1 MLEQKT
7 TGVTE
12 YAAEQ
17 AARGSGKLGL
27 TTDYMLADPVTYYH
41 NKFSKEGSKYFNEA
55 MWSEA
60 ARRGESEALISSLLK
75 NADKT
80 NEVFNELNEYSGRM
94 DYDTYMLALE
104 APFLDDTKEVERIA
118 DNGVSFGKYTDKQ
131 WAVNVLK
138 STIEK
143 YDAEIIQEQ
152 KENQG
157 FLSKA
162 FWTVVTGLDK
172 MVVGVA
178 RAGQD
183 WVNIIQGLG
192 NVITGKDFLAAFAD
206 DEGELFNE
214 IAQGLDLAIYEYQR
228 NYTNVVNAVDAYEA
242 GYRPGVG
249 KTFAEQVDNAVGVG
263 AGYTTWGKWM
273 NAMTD
278 SIGYMLPTMLLTIP
292 TGGASTFAQ
301 FGAKGA
307 AKVAGV
313 SAKTAAAIKNGLFYA
328 QIFSGMVGENVETA
342 MANGATIDQINHAEI
357 ISNAALKAVAQWGV
371 EKALGAIMGFSG
383 LDRLMGATAAKGAT
397 GLSSKALET
406 GAKIAQQAGRT
417 GIKAFGT
424 AIGRIGKDL
433 LKEGLEE
440 TLQDM
445 SDGILDTIYGGSY
458 AIRGKETLSINNLLD
473 SFIVGAM
480 TAGVTGAFSGASVIW
495 NRDAMIDNDGKAYKL
510 GVFQQMNYNEAMKTM
525 SDWSATLNDTTA
537 SAQEKADAAFKLNA
551 AMSTLGNIFK
561 TFGTERTQKA
571 LELLTVYQES
581 TDKKKVNEAKERL
594 SDVGYA
600 KSLLADFRIGQ
611 TKANLQYIK
620 ETALEKVQ
628 KALEKKSD
636 KLKAAN
642 VTKIDNII
650 TEDIN
655 PNDPEISISKEAATD
670 LKAALKELGISVLV
684 GHDGNIVTRSGEVVF
699 ANDSLIRSGD
709 VTTILKGI
717 TYDVAVEAYK
727 NAMDSRQKQFLLDH
741 YKQLTNNENATIENA
756 VTALLFDKD
765 FYCYMLLKTKEK
777 AKPSTLFN
785 NRSLQL
791 LATMDKVVKGIAS
804 NENVKGRLSAQA
816 YKLLISKIQENMKTG
831 LFTFAT
837 QYAYIDL
844 ANVSKEIVGD
854 TDLSALRT
862 AIKMNKNVQFTET
875 VNHIF
880 SSSEN
885 KVIANDK
892 ITAFDNIIDK
902 YIGQALDSEINEAKA
917 KIRSAKYSDRADA
930 RTFLIFL
937 ASRDYSDQSK
947 LTYLPT
953 YNQPNMDALNVRENI
968 ANIESQFGAS
978 WNDIINGNI
987 DTTQIPL
994 NTQNYL
1000 TSNGYDL
1007 TNKYERLSMLDE
1019 LLWNVSGHTLGVGG
1033 DGSIMQI
1040 VDKENLIKPE
1050 YLTTEGGMSLFNKIA
1065 SDSVTVQDICSQ
1077 SIDPRLGNIKLAIDE
1092 SLLGT
1097 NLRGYFSPDKN
1108 TIFLSNTQII
1118 DNIMHELTHGAQDLI
1133 AKTSTKEQGQE
1144 LGVILGGSENIFAL
1158 MKDSEAIRLYK
1169 YLQDNFS
1176 LSYEYMKSKGATD
1189 PEIAYFML
1197 AGELQANV
1205 KMTSRM
1211 FETGFRFNADRT
1223 KLISPTGD
1231 ITFDLTI
1238 DIKKLDKARE
1248 AAKKQAQLIDKA
1260 RKLSDKGVLKLLADI
1275 LKQES
1280 RTIGDEVREELVQL
1294 KSTLDYQ
1301 LKHYGEM
1308 DNYTLTR
1315 YTNLLKQ
1322 NVSDKTTLNK
1332 INTAISDN
1340 LKLRPDLEAAKP
1352 LGRAFEAT
1360 TTEDLRHTA
1369 LKKPGEV
1376 GYTPKGTIAK
1386 TETKPIA
1393 KSSFVQTTTE
1403 DLRHR
1408 NLVRPDD
1415 YSISKNLQV
1424 PLNKT
1429 ERQRILTSAEVQE
1442 YTKNTAKAL
1451 IASDGLPII
1460 FYRGTQD
1467 KSAQMGEGY
1476 SSITGIFLSNNPLVS
1491 LEYVGALDDYGTE
1504 SWLKGYVSNITAG
1517 DLYVVD
1523 AKGHDYYEIP
1533 SPEQFKL
1540 DKNSLEKDLQSAKT
1554 VFGTSFDD
1562 VIRTL
1567 KRNIDYYYKDGTM
1580 NTDLLVYAI
1589 KKFHPSKKGILF
1601 KNILESARGLDRKTP
1616 SYSFVVFNPDES
1628 LKQVT
1633 YDKGT
1638 EFIKAADYKLRRDTY
1653 DTFTAADMTM
1663 DDDEMAKARE
1673 AFFKEYD
1680 IDEATMQARIPDIQ
1694 KGLRFIS
1701 QKRALLSNL
1710 KYFIRKGATI
1720 QMHSGLAA
1728 FIEGTTHD
1736 FRKLPKVIRNEI
1748 EAGTLTKQKLDH
1760 YLQTTKSMND
1770 YTYQMAA
1777 KYIFKNE
1784 AAAEISY
1791 NDMKQI
1797 QDNIQQLAAVSYVLT
1812 NTTSKTLREYGKKKL
1827 SPKEMFDLLSTIQN
1841 QIKQGN
1847 TKLEDLYAKG
1857 IQWASTVYAGKNVY
1871 GKPEYFEATEDYSDR
1886 LNLYF
1891 LRHYNGTFGSIYD
1904 INNLGKYQI
1913 MKEQPTRFEEFMQK
1927 KGNTGGTYGWT
1938 EKLKKSDIDYENAS
1952 SILDATIGTTDLG
1965 VTQALDRIDR
1975 QDKINAIEDYLLKN
1989 LEAQIAKAGPEGS
2002 QARIDAAKAALPEF
2016 NKQRSQIETMSDETL
2031 NQKYLL
2037 ATGAE
2042 MLEPKKAVS
2051 TEQLTKVDKTK
2062 EQIGTHITD
2071 KTRKDSIVNEAKR
2084 LRNLMGKVSPVTY
2097 RNMPADLKAVMTQA
2111 ADKTLVL
2118 NDSYLKM
2125 NSQQLENLITS
2136 FKDFSNKY
2144 RALKNLTEAELG
2156 LRARTKKTKEYLQKL
2171 TDEKA
2176 KTSKDGVQAPRVDAK
2191 GNNVDT
2197 AKPKTMKE
2205 KVDIVHKVK
2214 IKEESFS
2221 FNSREQATDT
2231 VKQVLN
2237 TAWDKERMSTVKGLT
2252 NNEAHNVSNG
2262 KAFYEQNAKA
2272 LSNMSLAEAE
2282 ATAKWFMD
2290 AQMVNT
2296 TNDTE
2301 EYKKFSAV
2309 QLYTLGY
2316 IYGQTKNNGIFSQM
2330 NTNTKQQIENFLRT
2344 QATVAGTAL
2353 SVWNNIQ
2360 DKINP
2365 IEQIFKN
2372 LEIGGVELT
2381 DAEQDAL
2388 VKAAEENDI
2397 EQIAKLQKQIL
2408 DRIKNEKISKKG
2420 IGKQITTY
2428 RAMAMLSSPLTWLR
2442 NIVSNM
2448 MLKSLNKLSSKIG
2461 DNIWKSKQGA
2471 GQLRLLEGVKVDQ
2484 KTGRI
2489 IGGTIDTSIQ
2499 NFVNEHFI
2507 DNKLFDTLISDLS
2520 KYNPSDIQQKYRQPD
2535 GTINKNALF
2544 ANMVLK
2550 SLYNKYYNQNMFKGK
2565 FMNSVYQGLM
2575 KMMSDN
2581 NYVREAA
2588 VRYFGKIL
2596 ADRKYDL
2603 SQGVTDNIMTDFANA
2618 IGIAMADYM
2627 HSDNFLNSFERIV
2640 AEKGE
2645 GWHTVYKLIMPFAS
2659 SNWNWFKAAI
2669 RFSPIGLGQ
2678 SIYKMIRLENT
2689 IIKAEASWAA
2699 GKSQISPE
2707 MTEYLVRRDLGSG
2720 IIGTMSLILGAALA
2734 GLGFIKLEDED
2745 YGTPKLR
2752 IGNIK
2757 IDVSSVF
2764 GSSSLLVGAGLINGF
2779 QKKGLSFD
2787 GLLEALN
2794 NSLDIAADGFFLTDL
2809 MALDLYSNGQF
2820 STLLNISESVLLSF
2834 IPNIVSYVAGATY
2847 FGDKKKTKFW
2857 QKLVAKIPFLANI
2870 LPDKIDPYTGQTSG
2884 MLGVFNRIMPY
2895 VDINIESSQAKIAK
2909 NFGLNKKELTGKY
2922 TINDEAFNLSA
2933 YETANINK
2941 SYGEWNAKYLSEFL
2955 DNSTSYSVKDSKTGT
2970 MRMLSY
2976 NQMDGTQRSAVMKRI
2991 MNDNSKYAKILAW
3004 TNAGNQYYASET
3016 EYNELRER
3024 GITKNVY
3031 YGNKG
3036 FIKK

>member
-17 AARGSGKLGL
+17 AARGSGQLGL

-41 NKFSKEGSKYFNEA
+41 DKFSKEGGKYFNES

-75 NADKT
+75 NAGKA
-80 NEVFNELNEYSGRM
+80 NEAFDELNEYGGRM

-131 WAVNVLK
+131 WAANVLK
-138 STIEK
+138 STTER

-183 WVNIIQGLG
+183 WVNIMQGLG
-192 NVITGKDFLAAFAD
+192 NVLTGKDFLAAFAD
-206 DEGELFNE
+206 DEGELFHE
-214 IAQGLDLAIYEYQR
+214 IAQSLDVAIYEYQR
-228 NYTNVVNAVDAYEA
+228 NYTNVVNAVEAYEA
-242 GYRPGVG
+242 GYRPGTG
-249 KTFAEQVDNAVGVG
+249 KTFAEQVDNTVGVG

-292 TGGASTFAQ
+292 TGGTSTFAQ

-313 SAKTAAAIKNGLFYA
+313 SAKTAAAIKNGLFYT

-342 MANGATIDQINHAEI
+342 MANGVTLDQINHAEI
-357 ISNAALKAVAQWGV
+357 LSNAAIKAVAQWGV

-397 GLSSKALET
+397 GLGSQALKT
-406 GAKIAQQAGRT
+406 GTKIAEQVGRK
-417 GIKAFGT
+417 GIAAFGT
-424 AIGRIGKDL
+424 AVGRIGKDL

-445 SDGILDTIYGGSY
+445 SDGIIDTIYGGSY
-458 AIRGKETLSINNLLD
+458 ATRGKETLSINNLLD

-480 TAGVTGAFSGASVIW
+480 TAGVTGAISGASVIW

-525 SDWSATLNDTTA
+525 SDWSAILNDTTA
-537 SAQEKADAAFKLNA
+537 SVQEKADAAFKLNA

-571 LELLTVYQES
+571 LELLTVYQENA
-581 TDKKKVNEAKERL
+581 DMKKANEAKERL

-600 KSLLADFRIGQ
+600 KSLLADFRQGQ

-620 ETALEKVQ
+620 QTALEKVQ
-628 KALEKKSD
+628 KAAEKMSD

-642 VTKIDNII
+642 VTELNNII

-655 PNDPEISISKEAATD
+655 PNDPEISISKDAATD

-684 GHDGNIVTRSGEVVF
+684 GHNGNIVTRSGDIVF
-699 ANDSLIRSGD
+699 ANDSLVRSGD

-717 TYDVAVEAYK
+717 TYDVAVQAYT

-741 YKQLTNNENATIENA
+741 YKQLSNNENATIENA

-804 NENVKGRLSAQA
+804 NENVKGRLSTQA

-854 TDLSALRT
+854 TDLSALKT

-885 KVIANDK
+885 KVIENDK

-902 YIGQALDSEINEAKA
+902 YIGQALDSEINEAKT
-917 KIRSAKYSDRADA
+917 KIRSAKYLDRADA
-930 RTFLIFL
+930 RTLLIFL
-937 ASRDYSDQSK
+937 ASKDYSDQTK

-953 YNQPNMDALNVRENI
+953 YNQSNMDALNVRENI

-1000 TSNGYDL
+1000 ISNGYDL

-1040 VDKENLIKPE
+1040 VDKENIVKSE
-1050 YLTTEGGMSLFNKIA
+1050 YLTIEGGLSLFNKIT
-1065 SDSVTVQDICSQ
+1065 SDLITVQDICSQ
-1077 SIDPRLGNIKLAIDE
+1077 TIDPRLGSIKLAIDE
-1092 SLLGT
+1092 KLLGT

-1133 AKTSTKEQGQE
+1133 TKTSTKEQGQE
-1144 LGVILGGSENIFAL
+1144 LGIVLGGSENIFAL

-1189 PEIAYFML
+1189 PQIAYFML
-1197 AGELQANV
+1197 AGELQANA

-1231 ITFDLTI
+1231 ATFDLTI
-1238 DIKKLDKARE
+1238 DIKKLDRARE
-1248 AAKKQAQLIDKA
+1248 ASKKQAQLIDKA
-1260 RKLSDKGVLKLLADI
+1260 RKLSDKGMLKLLNDI
-1275 LKQES
+1275 MKQES
-1280 RTIGDEVREELVQL
+1280 RTIGDDIREELVQL

-1322 NVSDKTTLNK
+1322 NISDKTTLNK
-1332 INTAISDN
+1332 INNAISDN

-1352 LGRAFEAT
+1352 LGRTFET
-1360 TTEDLRHTA
+1360 TTIEDLRHIG

-1386 TETKPIA
+1386 TETKPID

-1408 NLVRPDD
+1408 ELIKPDD
-1415 YSISKNLQV
+1415 RSISKNLQL
-1424 PLNKT
+1424 PLNKI
-1429 ERQRILTSAEVQE
+1429 ERKRILTSPEVQE

-1460 FYRGTQD
+1460 FYRGTQK
-1467 KSAQMGEGY
+1467 KSEQLGEGY
-1476 SSITGIFLSNNPLVS
+1476 SPFTGIFLSNNPLVS
-1491 LEYVGALDDYGTE
+1491 LEYVGAIDNYDAE
-1504 SWLKGYVSNITAG
+1504 SWLKGYVSNITSD

-1523 AKGHDYYEIP
+1523 ARGHDYYEIP

-1540 DKNSLEKDLQSAKT
+1540 DKNEVEKDLRSAET
-1554 VFGTSFDD
+1554 VFGKAFVD
-1562 VIRTL
+1562 VVRTL
-1567 KRNIDYYYKDGTM
+1567 KRNIDYYHQDGTM

-1589 KKFHPSKKGILF
+1589 KKFYPNKKGILF
-1601 KNILESARGLDRKTP
+1601 KNIIESARGLDRTMP
-1616 SYSFVVFNPDES
+1616 SHSFVVFNPNES

-1633 YDKGT
+1633 YDSGP
-1638 EFIKAADYKLRRDTY
+1638 EFIDFADYKLRRDTY
-1653 DTFTAADMTM
+1653 DTFIAADMTTK
-1663 DDDEMAKARE
+1663 DTEMTKARE
-1673 AFFKEYD
+1673 AFFKEYE
-1680 IDEATMQARIPDIQ
+1680 IDEATMQARIPDVQ

-1701 QKRALLSNL
+1701 QKRAQLSNL
-1710 KYFIRKGATI
+1710 KYFIKKGATI

-1736 FRKLPKVIRNEI
+1736 FKKLPKVIRNEI

-1797 QDNIQQLAAVSYVLT
+1797 QDNTQQLAAVSYVL
-1812 NTTSKTLREYGKKKL
+1812 SKTTNKTLQEYSKKKL
-1827 SPKEMFDLLSTIQN
+1827 SPKQMFEVLTLIQN

-1847 TKLEDLYAKG
+1847 TKLEDLFAKG
-1857 IQWASTVYAGKNVY
+1857 IQWASTVYAGQDAN
-1871 GKPEYFEATEDYSDR
+1871 GKPQYFEASEDYSDR

-1891 LRHYNGTFGSIYD
+1891 LRHYDGTFNSIYD
-1904 INNLGKYQI
+1904 INNLGKYTI
-1913 MKEQPTRFEEFMQK
+1913 MKEQPAQFSDYMK
-1927 KGNTGGTYGWT
+1927 KSAGGTYNWT
-1938 EKLKKSDIDYENAS
+1938 ERLKKADVDYESAS
-1952 SILDATIGTTDLG
+1952 TILDTTIGISDPG

-2002 QARIDAAKAALPEF
+2002 QARIDAARAALPEY

-2051 TEQLTKVDKTK
+2051 TEQITKVDKAK
-2062 EQIGTHITD
+2062 EQIGTHATD
-2071 KTRKDSIVNEAKR
+2071 KTRKNAIVNEAKR
-2084 LRNLMGKVSPVTY
+2084 LRNMMGKVSPVTY
-2097 RNMPADLKAVMTQA
+2097 RNMPADLKAVITQA
-2111 ADKTLVL
+2111 ADGTLVL

-2125 NSQQLENLITS
+2125 NSQQLESLIKS
-2136 FKDFSNKY
+2136 FQDFSNKY

-2176 KTSKDGVQAPRVDAK
+2176 KTSKEGVQVPRVDAK
-2191 GNNVDT
+2191 GNNIDT

-2205 KVDIVHKVK
+2205 KVDVIHRVK

-2237 TAWDKERMSTVKGLT
+2237 TAWDKERMSTVKGLS
-2252 NNEAHNVSNG
+2252 NNENHNVSNG

-2272 LSNMSLAEAE
+2272 LSNMTLAEAE

-2290 AQMVNT
+2290 TQMVNT

-2330 NTNTKQQIENFLRT
+2330 NANTKQQIENFLRT
-2344 QATVAGTAL
+2344 QATTAGTAL
-2353 SVWNNIQ
+2353 AVWNNIQ

-2381 DAEQDAL
+2381 DAEQNAL

-2397 EQIAKLQKQIL
+2397 EQIAKLQNQIL

-2442 NIVSNM
+2442 NTVSNA
-2448 MLKSLNKLSSKIG
+2448 MLKALNKLSSKIG
-2461 DNIWKSKQGA
+2461 DNIWKSKQGV

-2489 IGGTIDTSIQ
+2489 IGGTIDTNIQ

-2507 DNKLFDTLISDLS
+2507 DNKLFDTLVSDLS

-2618 IGIAMADYM
+2618 VGIAMADYM
-2627 HSDNFLNSFERIV
+2627 HSDNFLNSFERII

-2645 GWHTVYKLIMPFAS
+2645 GWHTVYKLIMPFAA
-2659 SNWNWFKAAI
+2659 SNFNWFKAAI

-2689 IIKAEASWAA
+2689 IIKAEAAWAA

-2707 MTEYLVRRDLGSG
+2707 MTEWLVRRDLGSG

-2757 IDVSSVF
+2757 IDISSVF

-2834 IPNIVSYVAGATY
+2834 IPNIVSYLAGATY

-2884 MLGVFNRIMPY
+2884 MLGVFNRMMPY
-2895 VDINIESSQAKIAK
+2895 IDINIESSQAKIAK
-2909 NFGLNKKELTGKY
+2909 SFGLNKKELSGKY

-2933 YETANINK
+2933 SETASINK
-2941 SYGEWNAKYLSEFL
+2941 SYGEWNAKYLTEFL

-3004 TNAGNQYYASET
+3004 TNAGNQYYASDT
-3016 EYNELRER
+3016 EYSELIER

-3031 YGNKG
+3031 HGNKG

>member
-17 AARGSGKLGL
+17 AARGSGQLGL

-41 NKFSKEGSKYFNEA
+41 DKFSKKGDKYFNEA

-75 NADKT
+75 NAGKT
-80 NEVFNELNEYSGRM
+80 NEAFDELNEYGGRM

-131 WAVNVLK
+131 WAANVLK
-138 STIEK
+138 STTER

-192 NVITGKDFLAAFAD
+192 NVLTGKDFLAAFAD
-206 DEGELFNE
+206 DEGELFHE
-214 IAQGLDLAIYEYQR
+214 IAKGLDLAIYEYQR
-228 NYTNVVNAVDAYEA
+228 NYTNAINAVEAYEQ
-242 GYRPGVG
+242 GYRPGAG
-249 KTFAEQVDNAVGVG
+249 KTFAEQVDNTVGVG

-292 TGGASTFAQ
+292 TGGTSTFAQFGATGGASTLAQ

-313 SAKTAAAIKNGLFYA
+313 SAKTAAAIKNGLFYT

-342 MANGATIDQINHAEI
+342 MANGATLDQINHAEI
-357 ISNAALKAVAQWGV
+357 ISNAAIKAVAQWGV

-383 LDRLMGATAAKGAT
+383 LDRLMGATAAKGTT
-397 GLSSKALET
+397 GLGSQALKT
-406 GAKIAQQAGRT
+406 GAKIAEQAGRK
-417 GIKAFGT
+417 GMAAFGT
-424 AIGRIGKDL
+424 AVGRIGKDL

-445 SDGILDTIYGGSY
+445 SDGIIDTIYGGTY
-458 AIRGKETLSINNLLD
+458 ATRGKETLSISNLLD

-480 TAGVTGAFSGASVIW
+480 TAGVTGAISGASVIW
-495 NRDAMIDNDGKAYKL
+495 KRDAMIDNDGKAYKL

-561 TFGTERTQKA
+561 TFGTKRTQKA
-571 LELLTVYQES
+571 LSLLTVYQEHE
-581 TDKKKVNEAKERL
+581 DAKKRNKAKERL
-594 SDVGYA
+594 SNVGFA
-600 KSLLADFRIGQ
+600 KSLLVDFKRGQ

-620 ETALEKVQ
+620 QTVLKKVQ

-642 VTKIDNII
+642 VTELNNII

-655 PNDPEISISKEAATD
+655 PNDPEISISKDAASD

-684 GHDGNIVTRSGEVVF
+684 GHNGNIVTRSGEVVF

-717 TYDVAVEAYK
+717 AYDVAVEAYK
-727 NAMDSRQKQFLLDH
+727 NAMNSRQKQFLLDH

-791 LATMDKVVKGIAS
+791 LATMDKVVKSIAS
-804 NENVKGRLSAQA
+804 NENVKGRLSSQA

-854 TDLSALRT
+854 TDLSALKT

-875 VNHIF
+875 VNSFIDIAGKL
-880 SSSEN
+880 N
-885 KVIANDK
+885 KPLPADRIEK
-892 ITAFDNIIDK
+892 FDACIDK
-902 YIGQALDSEINEAKA
+902 YAALVGPTIIADLKNSIRSTNYNDRVDAAMSLIYAAQLDNTIGKTIYLPEINNVDMVLYG
-917 KIRSAKYSDRADA
+917 SAVLELE
-930 RTFLIFL
+930 TMFG
-937 ASRDYSDQSK
+937 QSLQK
-947 LTYLPT
+947 FI
-953 YNQPNMDALNVRENI
+953 D
-968 ANIESQFGAS
+968 G
-978 WNDIINGNI
+978 DI
-987 DTTQIPL
+987 DSTRIPF
-994 NTQNYL
+994 NTQNYIIA
-1000 TSNGYDL
+1000 NGIDL
-1007 TNKYERLSMLDE
+1007 TNRSERMAYISEQLYNKSNGTYTMDINGNVASVLNINQLLKTEYKDTNALFKAIKDYKVTKLGDIMNAGILNNVKIAMLSEQGFVGLNLGRDSTAAYSPDNNTIY
-1019 LLWNVSGHTLGVGG
+1019 LNQAKISPADITSKLGHEATHAC
-1033 DGSIMQI
+1033 Q
-1040 VDKENLIKPE
+1040 N
-1050 YLTTEGGMSLFNKIA
+1050 YLFNVTK
-1065 SDSVTVQDICSQ
+1065 DS
-1077 SIDPRLGNIKLAIDE
+1077 NIKYLVGSKEEYAKYRKLVGANEKTFSSMSKKDRADLAKYI
-1092 SLLGT
+1092 
-1097 NLRGYFSPDKN
+1097 
-1108 TIFLSNTQII
+1108 
-1118 DNIMHELTHGAQDLI
+1118 
-1133 AKTSTKEQGQE
+1133 
-1144 LGVILGGSENIFAL
+1144 SENFPRCTELMETFA
-1158 MKDSEAIRLYK
+1158 SE
-1169 YLQDNFS
+1169 DT
-1176 LSYEYMKSKGATD
+1176 SYSQLLNN
-1189 PEIAYFML
+1189 IAYFQVS
-1197 AGELQANV
+1197 GELQAFTRINGV
-1205 KMTSRM
+1205 M
-1211 FETGFRFNADRT
+1211 FETGFTYSADG
-1223 KLISPTGD
+1223 KQLISPDG
-1231 ITFDLTI
+1231 
-1238 DIKKLDKARE
+1238 
-1248 AAKKQAQLIDKA
+1248 KKQWNLF
-1260 RKLSDKGVLKLLADI
+1260 
-1275 LKQES
+1275 ES
-1280 RTIGDEVREELVQL
+1280 I
-1294 KSTLDYQ
+1294 K
-1301 LKHYGEM
+1301 
-1308 DNYTLTR
+1308 
-1315 YTNLLKQ
+1315 
-1322 NVSDKTTLNK
+1322 
-1332 INTAISDN
+1332 
-1340 LKLRPDLEAAKP
+1340 
-1352 LGRAFEAT
+1352 
-1360 TTEDLRHTA
+1360 
-1369 LKKPGEV
+1369 
-1376 GYTPKGTIAK
+1376 
-1386 TETKPIA
+1386 ETKETKEVAP
-1393 KSSFVQTTTE
+1393 KV
-1403 DLRHR
+1403 
-1408 NLVRPDD
+1408 
-1415 YSISKNLQV
+1415 
-1424 PLNKT
+1424 
-1429 ERQRILTSAEVQE
+1429 AE
-1442 YTKNTAKAL
+1442 TP
-1451 IASDGLPII
+1451 AS
-1460 FYRGTQD
+1460 
-1467 KSAQMGEGY
+1467 
-1476 SSITGIFLSNNPLVS
+1476 
-1491 LEYVGALDDYGTE
+1491 
-1504 SWLKGYVSNITAG
+1504 
-1517 DLYVVD
+1517 
-1523 AKGHDYYEIP
+1523 
-1533 SPEQFKL
+1533 
-1540 DKNSLEKDLQSAKT
+1540 
-1554 VFGTSFDD
+1554 
-1562 VIRTL
+1562 
-1567 KRNIDYYYKDGTM
+1567 
-1580 NTDLLVYAI
+1580 
-1589 KKFHPSKKGILF
+1589 
-1601 KNILESARGLDRKTP
+1601 
-1616 SYSFVVFNPDES
+1616 
-1628 LKQVT
+1628 
-1633 YDKGT
+1633 
-1638 EFIKAADYKLRRDTY
+1638 
-1653 DTFTAADMTM
+1653 
-1663 DDDEMAKARE
+1663 
-1673 AFFKEYD
+1673 
-1680 IDEATMQARIPDIQ
+1680 RIPDVQ

-1710 KYFIRKGATI
+1710 KYFIKKGATI

-1736 FRKLPKVIRNEI
+1736 FKKLPKVIRNEI
-1748 EAGTLTKQKLDH
+1748 EAGTLTKQKLDY

-1797 QDNIQQLAAVSYVLT
+1797 QDNIQQLAAVSYVL
-1812 NTTSKTLREYGKKKL
+1812 SKTTNKTLQEYGKKKL
-1827 SPKEMFDLLSTIQN
+1827 SPKQMFEVLTLIQN

-1847 TKLEDLYAKG
+1847 TKLESLFAKG
-1857 IQWASTVYAGKNVY
+1857 IQWASTVYAGQDAN
-1871 GKPEYFEATEDYSDR
+1871 GKPQYFEASEDYSDR

-1891 LRHYNGTFGSIYD
+1891 LRHYDGTFNSIYD
-1904 INNLGKYQI
+1904 LNNLGKYTI
-1913 MKEQPTRFEEFMQK
+1913 MKEQPAQFSDYMK
-1927 KGNTGGTYGWT
+1927 KSAGGTYNWT
-1938 EKLKKSDIDYENAS
+1938 ERLKKADIDYESAS
-1952 SILDATIGTTDLG
+1952 TILDTTVGVSDPG

-2002 QARIDAAKAALPEF
+2002 QARIDAARATLPEY

-2042 MLEPKKAVS
+2042 MLQPKKAVS
-2051 TEQLTKVDKTK
+2051 TEQITKVDKTK
-2062 EQIGTHITD
+2062 EQIGTHATD
-2071 KTRKDSIVNEAKR
+2071 KTRKNAIVNEAKR
-2084 LRNLMGKVSPVTY
+2084 LRDMMGKVSPVTY
-2097 RNMPADLKAVMTQA
+2097 KNMPADLKAVMTQA
-2111 ADKTLVL
+2111 ADGTLVL
-2118 NDSYLKM
+2118 NDTYLNM
-2125 NSQQLENLITS
+2125 NSQQLESLIKS
-2136 FKDFSNKY
+2136 FQDFSNKY
-2144 RALKNLTEAELG
+2144 RALKNITEAELG

-2176 KTSKDGVQAPRVDAK
+2176 KTSKEGVQAPRVDAK
-2191 GNNVDT
+2191 GNNIDT

-2205 KVDIVHKVK
+2205 KVDVIHRVK

-2221 FNSREQATDT
+2221 FNSREQVTDT

-2237 TAWDKERMSTVKGLT
+2237 TAWDKERMSTVKGLS
-2252 NNEAHNVSNG
+2252 NNENHNVSNG

-2272 LSNMSLAEAE
+2272 LSNMTLAEAE

-2290 AQMVNT
+2290 TQMVNT

-2330 NTNTKQQIENFLRT
+2330 NANTKQQIENFLRT
-2344 QATVAGTAL
+2344 QATTAGTAL
-2353 SVWNNIQ
+2353 AVWNNIQ

-2381 DAEQDAL
+2381 DAEQNAL

-2397 EQIAKLQKQIL
+2397 EQIAKLQNQIL

-2442 NIVSNM
+2442 NTVSNA
-2448 MLKSLNKLSSKIG
+2448 MLKVLNKLSSKIG
-2461 DNIWKSKQGA
+2461 DNIWKSKQGV

-2489 IGGTIDTSIQ
+2489 IGGTIDTNIQ

-2507 DNKLFDTLISDLS
+2507 DNKLFDTLVSDLS

-2618 IGIAMADYM
+2618 VGIAMADYM
-2627 HSDNFLNSFERIV
+2627 HSDNFLNSFERII

-2645 GWHTVYKLIMPFAS
+2645 GWHTVYKLIMPFAA

-2689 IIKAEASWAA
+2689 IIKAEAAWAA

-2745 YGTPKLR
+2745 YGTPKLC

-2757 IDVSSVF
+2757 IDISSVF

-2834 IPNIVSYVAGATY
+2834 IPNIVSYLAGATY

-2884 MLGVFNRIMPY
+2884 MLGVFNRMMPY
-2895 VDINIESSQAKIAK
+2895 IDINIESSQAKIAK
-2909 NFGLNKKELTGKY
+2909 SFGLNKKELSGKY

-2933 YETANINK
+2933 SETANINK
-2941 SYGEWNAKYLSEFL
+2941 SYGEWNAKYLTEFL

-2970 MRMLSY
+2970 IRMLSY
-2976 NQMDGTQRSAVMKRI
+2976 NQMDGAQRSAVMKRI
-2991 MNDNSKYAKILAW
+2991 MNNNSKYAKILAW
-3004 TNAGNQYYASET
+3004 TNAGNQYYASDT
-3016 EYNELRER
+3016 EYSELIER

-3031 YGNKG
+3031 HGNKG

>member
-17 AARGSGKLGL
+17 AARGSGQLGL

-41 NKFSKEGSKYFNEA
+41 DKFSKKGDIYFNEA

-75 NADKT
+75 NAGKT
-80 NEVFNELNEYSGRM
+80 NEAFDELNEYGGRM

-104 APFLDDTKEVERIA
+104 APFLDDTKEIERIA

-131 WAVNVLK
+131 WAANVLK
-138 STIEK
+138 STIER

-162 FWTVVTGLDK
+162 FWTVVTALDK
-172 MVVGVA
+172 VVVGIA

-192 NVITGKDFLAAFAD
+192 NVLTGKDFLAAFAD
-206 DEGELFNE
+206 DEGELFHE
-214 IAQGLDLAIYEYQR
+214 IAEGLDLAIYEYQR
-228 NYTNVVNAVDAYEA
+228 NYTNVVNAVEAYEV
-242 GYRPGVG
+242 GYRPGTG

-313 SAKTAAAIKNGLFYA
+313 SAKTAAAIKNGLFYT
-328 QIFSGMVGENVETA
+328 QIFSGMVGENVQTA
-342 MANGATIDQINHAEI
+342 MANGATLDQINHAEI
-357 ISNAALKAVAQWGV
+357 ISNAAIKAAAQWGV

-397 GLSSKALET
+397 GLGSQALKT
-406 GAKIAQQAGRT
+406 GTKIAEQAGRT
-417 GIKAFGT
+417 GLKAFGT
-424 AIGRIGKDL
+424 AVGRIGKDL

-445 SDGILDTIYGGSY
+445 SDGILDTIFGGDY
-458 AIRGKETLSINNLLD
+458 ALRGKETLSINNLLD

-480 TAGVTGAFSGASVIW
+480 TAGVTGAISGASIIW

-525 SDWSATLNDTTA
+525 SDWSATLNDTAA

-571 LELLTVYQES
+571 LELLTVYQENA
-581 TDKKKVNEAKERL
+581 DKKKVNDAKERL

-600 KSLLADFRIGQ
+600 KSILADFRARQ
-611 TKANLQYIK
+611 TEANLKYIK
-620 ETALEKVQ
+620 QTALEKVQ
-628 KALEKKSD
+628 KAAEKMSD

-642 VTKIDNII
+642 VTELNNII

-655 PNDPEISISKEAATD
+655 PNDPEISISKDAATD

-684 GHDGNIVTRSGEVVF
+684 GHNGNIVARSGEVVF

-717 TYDVAVEAYK
+717 TYDVAVQAYT

-741 YKQLTNNENATIENA
+741 YKQLTNNENANIENA

-804 NENVKGRLSAQA
+804 NENVKGRLSSQA

-854 TDLSALRT
+854 TDLSALKT

-875 VNHIF
+875 VNSFID
-880 SSSEN
+880 
-885 KVIANDK
+885 IAGNLGKPLPADRIEK
-892 ITAFDNIIDK
+892 FDACIDK
-902 YIGQALDSEINEAKA
+902 YAALIGPTAIADLKNSIRSTNYNDRVDSAMSLIYIAQLDNTIGKTIYLPEINN
-917 KIRSAKYSDRADA
+917 IDMVLYGSAVLELE
-930 RTFLIFL
+930 TMFG
-937 ASRDYSDQSK
+937 QSLQK
-947 LTYLPT
+947 FI
-953 YNQPNMDALNVRENI
+953 D
-968 ANIESQFGAS
+968 
-978 WNDIINGNI
+978 GNI
-987 DTTQIPL
+987 DSTRIPY
-994 NTQNYL
+994 NTQNYIIA
-1000 TSNGYDL
+1000 NGIDL
-1007 TNKYERLSMLDE
+1007 TNRSERMAYVSEQLYNKSNDTYTMDINGNVASVLNINQLLKTEYKDTKTLFKAIKDYKVTKLGDIMNAGILNNVKIVMLSEQGFVGLNLGNNSTAAYSPNNNTIYLNQAKISPADITSK
-1019 LLWNVSGHTLGVGG
+1019 LGHEATHAC
-1033 DGSIMQI
+1033 Q
-1040 VDKENLIKPE
+1040 N
-1050 YLTTEGGMSLFNKIA
+1050 YLFNVTK
-1065 SDSVTVQDICSQ
+1065 DS
-1077 SIDPRLGNIKLAIDE
+1077 NIKYLVGSKEEYASYRKLVGANEKTFSSMSKKDRVDLAKYINENFPRCTELME
-1092 SLLGT
+1092 SFVSEDTSYAQLL
-1097 NLRGYFSPDKN
+1097 NN
-1108 TIFLSNTQII
+1108 
-1118 DNIMHELTHGAQDLI
+1118 
-1133 AKTSTKEQGQE
+1133 
-1144 LGVILGGSENIFAL
+1144 
-1158 MKDSEAIRLYK
+1158 
-1169 YLQDNFS
+1169 
-1176 LSYEYMKSKGATD
+1176 
-1189 PEIAYFML
+1189 IAYFQVS
-1197 AGELQANV
+1197 GELQAFTRINGI
-1205 KMTSRM
+1205 M
-1211 FETGFRFNADRT
+1211 FETGFTYSADG
-1223 KLISPTGD
+1223 KQLISPDG
-1231 ITFDLTI
+1231 
-1238 DIKKLDKARE
+1238 
-1248 AAKKQAQLIDKA
+1248 KKQWNLF
-1260 RKLSDKGVLKLLADI
+1260 
-1275 LKQES
+1275 ES
-1280 RTIGDEVREELVQL
+1280 I
-1294 KSTLDYQ
+1294 K
-1301 LKHYGEM
+1301 
-1308 DNYTLTR
+1308 
-1315 YTNLLKQ
+1315 
-1322 NVSDKTTLNK
+1322 
-1332 INTAISDN
+1332 
-1340 LKLRPDLEAAKP
+1340 
-1352 LGRAFEAT
+1352 
-1360 TTEDLRHTA
+1360 
-1369 LKKPGEV
+1369 
-1376 GYTPKGTIAK
+1376 
-1386 TETKPIA
+1386 ETKETKEVAP
-1393 KSSFVQTTTE
+1393 KVTE
-1403 DLRHR
+1403 A
-1408 NLVRPDD
+1408 P
-1415 YSISKNLQV
+1415 
-1424 PLNKT
+1424 
-1429 ERQRILTSAEVQE
+1429 
-1442 YTKNTAKAL
+1442 
-1451 IASDGLPII
+1451 AS
-1460 FYRGTQD
+1460 
-1467 KSAQMGEGY
+1467 
-1476 SSITGIFLSNNPLVS
+1476 
-1491 LEYVGALDDYGTE
+1491 
-1504 SWLKGYVSNITAG
+1504 
-1517 DLYVVD
+1517 
-1523 AKGHDYYEIP
+1523 
-1533 SPEQFKL
+1533 
-1540 DKNSLEKDLQSAKT
+1540 
-1554 VFGTSFDD
+1554 
-1562 VIRTL
+1562 
-1567 KRNIDYYYKDGTM
+1567 
-1580 NTDLLVYAI
+1580 
-1589 KKFHPSKKGILF
+1589 
-1601 KNILESARGLDRKTP
+1601 
-1616 SYSFVVFNPDES
+1616 
-1628 LKQVT
+1628 
-1633 YDKGT
+1633 
-1638 EFIKAADYKLRRDTY
+1638 
-1653 DTFTAADMTM
+1653 
-1663 DDDEMAKARE
+1663 
-1673 AFFKEYD
+1673 
-1680 IDEATMQARIPDIQ
+1680 RIPDVQ

-1701 QKRALLSNL
+1701 QKRAQLSNL
-1710 KYFIRKGATI
+1710 KYFIKKGSTI

-1736 FRKLPKVIRNEI
+1736 FKKLPKIIRNEI

-1784 AAAEISY
+1784 AAAEINY

-1797 QDNIQQLAAVSYVLT
+1797 QDNVQQLAAVSYVL
-1812 NTTSKTLREYGKKKL
+1812 SKTTNKTLQEYGKKKL
-1827 SPKEMFDLLSTIQN
+1827 SPKQMFEVLTMIQN

-1847 TKLEDLYAKG
+1847 TKLEDLFAKG
-1857 IQWASTVYAGKNVY
+1857 IQWASTVYAGQDAN
-1871 GKPEYFEATEDYSDR
+1871 GKPQYFEASEDYSDR

-1891 LRHYNGTFGSIYD
+1891 LRHYDGTFNSIYD
-1904 INNLGKYQI
+1904 LNNLGKYTI
-1913 MKEQPTRFEEFMQK
+1913 MKEQPAQFSDYMK
-1927 KGNTGGTYGWT
+1927 KSAGGTYNWT
-1938 EKLKKSDIDYENAS
+1938 ERLKKADVDYESAS
-1952 SILDATIGTTDLG
+1952 TILDTTVGVSDPG

-1975 QDKINAIEDYLLKN
+1975 QDKINVIEDYLLKN

-2002 QARIDAAKAALPEF
+2002 QARIDAARAALPEY

-2042 MLEPKKAVS
+2042 MLQPKKAVS
-2051 TEQLTKVDKTK
+2051 TEQITKVDKAK
-2062 EQIGTHITD
+2062 EQIGTHATD
-2071 KTRKDSIVNEAKR
+2071 KTRKNAIVNEAKR
-2084 LRNLMGKVSPVTY
+2084 LRDMMGKVSPVTY

-2111 ADKTLVL
+2111 TNKTLVL

-2125 NSQQLENLITS
+2125 DSQQLESLIQS
-2136 FKDFSNKY
+2136 FQDFTNKY
-2144 RALKNLTEAELG
+2144 RALKNITEAELG

-2176 KTSKDGVQAPRVDAK
+2176 KTSKEGVQAPRVDAK
-2191 GNNVDT
+2191 GNNIDT

-2237 TAWDKERMSTVKGLT
+2237 TTWDKERMSTVKGLT
-2252 NNEAHNVSNG
+2252 NNENHNVSNG
-2262 KAFYEQNAKA
+2262 KVFYEQNASA
-2272 LSNMSLAEAE
+2272 LSNMTLAEAE

-2290 AQMVNT
+2290 TQMVNT

-2330 NTNTKQQIENFLRT
+2330 NANTKQQIENFLRT
-2344 QATVAGTAL
+2344 QATTAGTAL
-2353 SVWNNIQ
+2353 AVWNNIQ

-2381 DAEQDAL
+2381 DAEQNAL

-2397 EQIAKLQKQIL
+2397 EQIAKLQNQIL

-2442 NIVSNM
+2442 NTVSNA

-2461 DNIWKSKQGA
+2461 DNIWKSKQGV

-2489 IGGTIDTSIQ
+2489 IGGTIDTNIQ

-2507 DNKLFDTLISDLS
+2507 DNKLFDTLVSDLS

-2618 IGIAMADYM
+2618 VGIAMSDYM
-2627 HSDNFLNSFERIV
+2627 HSDNFLNSFERII

-2645 GWHTVYKLIMPFAS
+2645 GWHTVYKLIMPFAA

-2689 IIKAEASWAA
+2689 IIKAEAAWAA

-2752 IGNIK
+2752 IGNVK
-2757 IDVSSVF
+2757 IDISSVF

-2820 STLLNISESVLLSF
+2820 STLLNISESILLSF
-2834 IPNIVSYVAGATY
+2834 IPNIVSYLAGATY

-2895 VDINIESSQAKIAK
+2895 IDINIESSQAKIAK
-2909 NFGLNKKELTGKY
+2909 SFGLNKKELTGKY

-2933 YETANINK
+2933 SETASINK
-2941 SYGEWNAKYLSEFL
+2941 SYGEWNAKYLTEFL
-2955 DNSTSYSVKDSKTGT
+2955 DNSTSYSVKDPKTGT

-2976 NQMDGTQRSAVMKRI
+2976 NQMDSTQRSAVMKRI
-2991 MNDNSKYAKILAW
+2991 MNENSKYAKILAW
-3004 TNAGNQYYASET
+3004 TNAGNQYYASDT
-3016 EYNELRER
+3016 EYSELIER
-3024 GITKNVY
+3024 GISKNVY
-3031 YGNKG
+3031 LGNKG